1 MILMFSLYLTWTSE
15 HTKHFFTHTVTED
28 VLLCHKIVVECRC
41 VHCTCTSMYTA
52 AKYLQEIKF
61 FGASCIEKD
70 LCMYAPTFYLEPCS
84 TSLYP
89 FMETSSST

>member
-1 MILMFSLYLTWTSE
+1 MAFFQMSPKAEFSIYEYLLS
-15 HTKHFFTHTVTED
+15 
-28 VLLCHKIVVECRC
+28 
-41 VHCTCTSMYTA
+41 SYTA

-70 LCMYAPTFYLEPCS
+70 LCMYASTFYLEPCS
-84 TSLYP
+84 KSLYP

>member
-1 MILMFSLYLTWTSE
+1 MSCDGS
-15 HTKHFFTHTVTED
+15 
-28 VLLCHKIVVECRC
+28 C
-41 VHCTCTSMYTA
+41 TA

-84 TSLYP
+84 KSLYP

>member
-1 MILMFSLYLTWTSE
+1 MKKVKKKKRKMAKNLTLT
-15 HTKHFFTHTVTED
+15 T
-28 VLLCHKIVVECRC
+28 
-41 VHCTCTSMYTA
+41 